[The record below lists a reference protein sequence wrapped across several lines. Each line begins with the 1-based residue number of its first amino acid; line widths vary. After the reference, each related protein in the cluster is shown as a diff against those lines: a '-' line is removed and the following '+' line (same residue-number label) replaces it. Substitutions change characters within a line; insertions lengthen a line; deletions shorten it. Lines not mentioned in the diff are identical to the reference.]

1 MTLNSNYNILPLII
15 IEGENIMSLYGD
27 KQDYANI
34 VNSNIQ
40 KAKLL
45 YSLSTKDRIIIEKL
59 LIEKEKIKKE
69 NGILANLQ
77 LKKIDN
83 KIKKIKQK
91 NKNS

>member
-1 MTLNSNYNILPLII
+1 
-15 IEGENIMSLYGD
+15 MSLYGD